1 MWELFLVCFVH
12 KKHVAFLKNVKT
24 QFKATGAIGGY
35 VGNKGGL
42 LL

>member
-1 MWELFLVCFVH
+1 MWELFLACFIH
-12 KKHVAFLKNVKT
+12 KKHIPFLKKVQTNY
-24 QFKATGAIGGY
+24 KATGAIGGI